1 MSEAEV
7 ARAQATTPREAANTT
22 AAPSATAHR
31 TRIKCCGMFRDQD
44 IVAVNEAR
52 PDFCGFIVDFPKSHR
67 SVSPE
72 RAAELA
78 ARLAPGI
85 LPVGVFVDEDPAVI
99 ARLIREGTIGAV
111 QLHGHED
118 EGYIGQLR
126 TMLPKGTPVVQAFRV
141 RSAQDVARAEASS
154 ADLVLLDNGQGTGE
168 RFDWSLVKHVSRSF
182 VLAGGLTPQNVAGAI
197 RQVHPWAV
205 DLSSGLETDGL
216 KDPDKIKAAVAAVR
230 EAE

>member
-1 MSEAEV
+1 MSD
-7 ARAQATTPREAANTT
+7 
-22 AAPSATAHR
+22 

-67 SVSPE
+67 SVPPE
-72 RAAELA
+72 RAAGLA

-85 LPVGVFVDEDPAVI
+85 LPVGVFVDEEPSVI
-99 ARLIREGTIGAV
+99 DHLVREHVIDAV

-118 EGYIGQLR
+118 DAYLGHLR
-126 TMLPKGTPVVQAFRV
+126 HVLPEGTPIVQAFRV
-141 RSAQDVARAEASS
+141 RSGEDVARAERSS
-154 ADLVLLDNGQGTGE
+154 AGLVLLDNGQGTGE
-168 RFDWSLVKHVSRSF
+168 RFDWSLVQHVSRRF
-182 VLAGGLTPQNVAGAI
+182 VLAGGLTPQNVAEAI
-197 RQVHPWAV
+197 REVRPWAV
-205 DLSSGLETDGL
+205 DLSSGLETNGL